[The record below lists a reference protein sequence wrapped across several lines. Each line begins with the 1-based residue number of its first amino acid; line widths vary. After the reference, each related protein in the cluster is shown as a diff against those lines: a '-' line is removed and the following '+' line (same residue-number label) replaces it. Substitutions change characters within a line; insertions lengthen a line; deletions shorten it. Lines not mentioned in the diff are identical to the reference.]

1 MTWHFG
7 NGCNYSYVKLKIL
20 KKPEMHR
27 LTFVKCPKCKEV
39 TRQKVIRSERNSKKT
54 IVRTRL
60 CMVCEHRW
68 HTFQTPER
76 IINDRK
82 AGYLR
87 AS

>member
-1 MTWHFG
+1 
-7 NGCNYSYVKLKIL
+7 
-20 KKPEMHR
+20 MHR
-27 LTFVKCPKCKEV
+27 LTFVKCPKCREV

-54 IVRTRL
+54 IVRTWL
-60 CMVCEHRW
+60 FMVCEHRW
-68 HTFQTPER
+68 HTIQTPER